1 MSFEGL
7 KEGEKTKKIRKA
19 DIMSFTQDWIIVW
32 RLLKFGGIFWIIFM
46 GILSKIFIKYSKN
59 MPSIYKFT

>member
-19 DIMSFTQDWIIVW
+19 DIMSFTQDWIIV
-32 RLLKFGGIFWIIFM
+32 
-46 GILSKIFIKYSKN
+46 
-59 MPSIYKFT
+59 